1 MSNGKGSSP
10 RSNHSKRWRDNYDS
24 MTLSLAEAIERCC
37 GEDGYVWYAREEQV
51 NNLALDKC
59 WRPELGFSIHDDGT
73 CGYWGSTYFKCGVK
87 NSRVRKQM
95 THKGKTVLLLDK
107 ENEVAT

>member
-10 RSNHSKRWRDNYDS
+10 RSNHSKQWRDNYDS
-24 MTLSLAEAIERCC
+24 MSLSLAEAQRRCADA
-37 GEDGYVWYAREEQV
+37 GGYVWYCQAED
-51 NNLALDKC
+51 A
-59 WRPELGFSIHDDGT
+59 HDDKAWRRSLGYKLT
-73 CGYWGSTYFKCGVK
+73 DDGSCGWFGITHFKTGVR

-107 ENEVAT
+107 DNEVVT